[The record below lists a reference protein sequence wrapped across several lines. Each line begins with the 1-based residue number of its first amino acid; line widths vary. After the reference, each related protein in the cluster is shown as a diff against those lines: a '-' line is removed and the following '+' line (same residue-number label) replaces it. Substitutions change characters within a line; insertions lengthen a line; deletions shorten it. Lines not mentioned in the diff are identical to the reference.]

1 MLRMNFIVSLMRIL
15 RMMLSFG
22 KMGYV
27 NVEEEKQSDDAET
40 KTLVA
45 GDTVMKQGAPKVVV

>member
-1 MLRMNFIVSLMRIL
+1 MLRMNFIVSLMRRL
-15 RMMLSFG
+15 RMMLSFR

>member
-1 MLRMNFIVSLMRIL
+1 
-15 RMMLSFG
+15 MMLSFG